1 MSNSATPWTV
11 ACHSPL
17 SMGFSRQE
25 YRSGLSFPPPGDL
38 PNPGLKPGSPALAGR
53 FFTVWVTR
61 EALYIILQLKK
72 KERNQ
77 KKRDRAFGWDII
89 ACEAEWRPW
98 GSRRAFSCPRI
109 LLHHFHRTHK
119 RVAAPESRVIHK
131 GGGCVPPGGAQQGWG
146 QNLCALFLHLNLLNA
161 TANSSVTWWD
171 VGSLINF
178 SPPSVFVNTESTEKL
193 VREIIINN

>member
-131 GGGCVPPGGAQQGWG
+131 GGGASHQEVLSKDEDKTYVLCFSTWISWMPLQTALLPGG
-146 QNLCALFLHLNLLNA
+146 
-161 TANSSVTWWD
+161 T
-171 VGSLINF
+171 
-178 SPPSVFVNTESTEKL
+178 L
-193 VREIIINN
+193 VPL